1 MFICFEYD
9 VFVANCFLMDFFFV
23 QTKELLE
30 FYFGDSNLFK
40 DGFRVQGLGNSN
52 LFKDGFRV
60 WGLGFRD
67 GNLIKNGFSV

>member
-1 MFICFEYD
+1 M
-9 VFVANCFLMDFFFV
+9 

-67 GNLIKNGFSV
+67 GNLIKNGFSF